1 MAMEPHLSP
10 SPQLSGPSRQG
21 QRFGLAHEALPPW
34 IREVDVLLPVTRQ
47 FILSGNIED
56 YHLTTSAGRSRLQI
70 ADELVIDC
78 AKANGFD
85 LIYSYDPIDGIAL
98 KFERTDGTAETFF
111 SNTHLGRSTS
121 ATVGKM
127 ADLIRKAMLGGEH
140 RVAILMHFAGR
151 MWRDEQ
157 HAGPDLRALFAL
169 AEKLAHAEPSMQEP
183 QVRPWSIRSTVF
195 WMAGQDAE
203 APRWLTDGDQVR
215 TVSVAKPELST
226 RRAAASE
233 LMGSVPGF
241 KDLSPDQAESAL
253 NTLARLSDGMVLRDL
268 SHIVHLAVD
277 ADVAAANVE
286 EAIRSLR
293 LGVSESPWSDPALL
307 RRIASGEAKV
317 SSRVL
322 GQPAAVRRSL
332 DVLLRAATGLTGA
345 HTGGARVN
353 RPQGIL
359 FFAGP
364 TGVGKTELAKA
375 LAELLFGVEDAYTR
389 FDMSEFS
396 AEHSEARL
404 IGAPPGYVGFGA
416 GGELTNAVRQK
427 PFSILLFDEIEKAHP
442 RILDK
447 FLQIL
452 EDGRLTDGAGD
463 TVYFSE
469 TVIIFTSNLGTY
481 KPAADAETAA
491 DARVARRGDPYE
503 ITQER
508 VHQAITHH
516 FTDELQRPEILNR
529 IGNNIIVF
537 DFISEPVARELVRMY
552 LDAVT
557 RTVESRFGLHLDI
570 APAAAEDVTK
580 SALGNLDF
588 GGRGVSSAV
597 ETAFVNP
604 LARALINVDLSRSA
618 AVVADLRD
626 GPQGWEITLT

>member
-1 MAMEPHLSP
+1 ME
-10 SPQLSGPSRQG
+10 SRLTSSRNQQQWPG
-21 QRFGLAHEALPPW
+21 FRDGHQILPPW

-56 YHLTTSAGRSRLQI
+56 FHVVTSQGKNTLHVASELI
-70 ADELVIDC
+70 ANC
-78 AKANGFD
+78 CKANGFD
-85 LIYSYDPIDGIAL
+85 FIYSYDPVDGIVL
-98 KFERTDGTAETFF
+98 EFERIKGAAETFF
-111 SNTHLGRSTS
+111 SPTHLERSTS

-127 ADLIRKAMLGGEH
+127 ADLMRKAMLGGEY
-140 RVAILMHFAGR
+140 RVGILMHFAAR

-157 HAGPDLRALFAL
+157 HPGPDLRVLLAL
-169 AEKLAHAEPSMQEP
+169 AEKLAHAEPGTKALLG
-183 QVRPWSIRSTVF
+183 RPDSIASTVF
-195 WMAGQDAE
+195 WLAGQDVA
-203 APRWLTDGDQVR
+203 APRWLTDGDQVK
-215 TVSVAKPELST
+215 TISVAKPELGT
-226 RRAAASE
+226 RRAAASTFLTNLQGFTE
-233 LMGSVPGF
+233 LPR
-241 KDLSPDQAESAL
+241 DQASSAV
-253 NTLARLSDGMVLRDL
+253 NTFARLTDSMTLRDL
-268 SHIVHLAVD
+268 SHIVQLAVD
-277 ADVAAANVE
+277 DDVPAANIE

-293 LGVSESPWSDPALL
+293 FGVSESPWQDPELV
-307 RRIASGEAKV
+307 RRIADGEATV

-322 GQPAAVRRSL
+322 GQPSAVRRSL
-332 DVLLRAATGLTGA
+332 DVFVRAATGLTGA
-345 HTGGARVN
+345 QAGGATVN

-481 KPAADAETAA
+481 KPVGAETANT
-491 DARVARRGDPYE
+491 RVARRGDPYE
-503 ITQER
+503 LTEER
-508 VHQAITHH
+508 VHEAITHH
-516 FTDELQRPEILNR
+516 FTEELQRPEILNR
-529 IGNNIIVF
+529 IGNNVVVF
-537 DFISEPVARELVRMY
+537 DFISEPVARQLASKY
-552 LDAVT
+552 LETVL
-557 RTVESRFGLHLDI
+557 RTVESRFGLRLSV
-570 APAAAEDVTK
+570 APAVAQTVTEAAL
-580 SALGNLDF
+580 ANLDF

-597 ETAFVNP
+597 ETTFVNP
-604 LARALINVDLSRSA
+604 LARALMQMPSGLD
-618 AVVADLRD
+618 VATVTGLRE
-626 GPQGWEITLT
+626 GAHGWQATLGWQR